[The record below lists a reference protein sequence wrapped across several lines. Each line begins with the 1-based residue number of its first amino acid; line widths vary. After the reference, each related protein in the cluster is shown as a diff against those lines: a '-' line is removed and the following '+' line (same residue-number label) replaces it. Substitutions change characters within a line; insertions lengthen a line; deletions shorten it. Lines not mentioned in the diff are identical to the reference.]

1 MIFSEN
7 VLSVG
12 NFLEVEMDL
21 GLFLPVTEEKKEAN
35 VCPRMT
41 HVILITRIP
50 FIDLI
55 ADGGTSVFK
64 IFAVF

>member
-1 MIFSEN
+1 M
-7 VLSVG
+7 G
-12 NFLEVEMDL
+12 NFLEVEVEMGL
-21 GLFLPVTEEKKEAN
+21 GLYLPATGEIKEAN